1 MTSIESKRD
10 EYDKYVE
17 SQRKGY
23 EITAAMIGYIV
34 QKMKEAS
41 KIKGEIS
48 ISGRI
53 KSFKSASENTG
64 KKAVDDCFGIRI
76 VGTVDDLRAIEE
88 ELDKILV
95 LDSKKDHRKKSHTK
109 YNGVHEMIHMDS
121 GYAKEHGI
129 EPQSFPQ
136 IEVQYWSEEMK
147 DECIYGDLSYAK
159 YKKKDLP
166 TILAKL
172 ESNPE
177 SVFAD
182 LPICYEIHGNNI
194 RRLSEREALYKLY
207 PEMEVMEGKRK
218 EAMAVPDAD
227 DTGIR

>member
-1 MTSIESKRD
+1 MENREEMLTRYNEYIEER
-10 EYDKYVE
+10 
-17 SQRKGY
+17 RRGY

-34 QKMKEAS
+34 QKMQEAS
-41 KIKGEIS
+41 RIKGEVS

-53 KSFKSASENTG
+53 KSFKSVYENTG

-76 VGTVDDLRAIEE
+76 VGTVDDLKAIEE

-121 GYAKEHGI
+121 EYAKEHGI

-136 IEVQYWSEEMK
+136 IEVQYWSEEIRK
-147 DECIYGDLSYAK
+147 ECIYGDLSYAK

-194 RRLSEREALYKLY
+194 RRLSEREALYKIY
-207 PEMEVMEGKRK
+207 PEIEIMEEKRK
-218 EAMAVPDAD
+218 EAMAVPDTD
-227 DTGIR
+227 DIGRR